1 MNSRS
6 NEWTMAIHWALPLLE
21 KIFPDNIFSK
31 VSEIACNP
39 TVGIHSGL
47 YPIIHGETGQLITGV
62 PYENGLRVPRSKM
75 RKLSSEGINV
85 EVGQQGVKLPLH
97 DCGRVRSP
105 NNLSLEL
112 G

>member
-21 KIFPDNIFSK
+21 EILPDDIFAK
-31 VSEIACNP
+31 VSGIACNP

-47 YPIIHGETGQLITGV
+47 YPIIHGESGQLITGV

-75 RKLSSEGINV
+75 RKLSAEGIDV
-85 EVGQQGVKLPLH
+85 EVSRQTNAVPSRL
-97 DCGRVRSP
+97 RSHRP
-105 NNLSLEL
+105 K
-112 G
+112 

>member
-21 KIFPDNIFSK
+21 KILPDNIFAK
-31 VSEIACNP
+31 VSDIACNP

-47 YPIIHGETGQLITGV
+47 YPIIHGESGQLITGV

-85 EVGQQGVKLPLH
+85 EVGQQSLTRPLH
-97 DCGRVRSP
+97 GYGRARSP
-105 NNLSLEL
+105 NNLS
-112 G
+112 